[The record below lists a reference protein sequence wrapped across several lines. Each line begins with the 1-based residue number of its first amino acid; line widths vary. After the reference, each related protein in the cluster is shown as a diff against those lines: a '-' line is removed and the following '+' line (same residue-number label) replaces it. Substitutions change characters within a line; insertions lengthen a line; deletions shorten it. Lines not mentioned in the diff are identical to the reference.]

1 MESISAYLNDLGA
14 AVVLPVLI
22 AVFAMALGQ
31 KFSRSV
37 RSGILIGSGSISTIA
52 PLLSGKQGSRSVRES
67 GFEFCLWRSE

>member
-31 KFSRSV
+31 
-37 RSGILIGSGSISTIA
+37 
-52 PLLSGKQGSRSVRES
+52 
-67 GFEFCLWRSE
+67 